1 VADLSIDRDMYA
13 THTYFGEIT
22 FERPEGGTKIYDP
35 VNVQVTSPAGT
46 VRRLRLDGTRA
57 RLDLTPYTGGELPL
71 TVSWDQ
77 QDLATET
84 IDCSA
89 SVTITR
95 TIGDALPVLLW
106 PVRGKTV
113 YGKLGPGYGFS
124 LHLFFATQGS
134 NREAWEKA
142 DMTPLRVEARAV
154 KRARRPSRSLP
165 PAAIEF
171 VPGATKVLRSTEG
184 VVQVR
189 RARPQVE
196 PYEADIVV
204 ATRKGR
210 SKRGLTLD
218 VSQGTRVSAASPS
231 SAAAQHGS
239 PTESRSEAAGSRAA
253 SPGCAARSEPS
264 GDGRAHSAGVLPQ
277 AVVAGHFDHLAVP
290 PGRRH
295 AEAVARALHHEHRH
309 RDRLEFVKAI
319 RRRWPSLAGRRLK
332 RECEA
337 EYARRASGLGG
348 AAGHARA
355 RRAPAWDER
364 QAAQLIVGEP
374 RGHGDPRGV
383 ELMRRW

>member
-1 VADLSIDRDMYA
+1 VIALVTSSGAQTLPPRGPEQLVADLSIDRDMYA

-218 VSQGTRVSAASPS
+218 VSQGTRVL
-231 SAAAQHGS
+231 GS
-239 PTESRSEAAGSRAA
+239 FTLVGSCTTRI
-253 SPGCAARSEPS
+253 SYGVTFGGCRFK
-264 GDGRAHSAGVLPQ
+264 GRQPWL
-277 AVVAGHFDHLAVP
+277 
-290 PGRRH
+290 
-295 AEAVARALHHEHRH
+295 
-309 RDRLEFVKAI
+309 
-319 RRRWPSLAGRRLK
+319 
-332 RECEA
+332 
-337 EYARRASGLGG
+337 
-348 AAGHARA
+348 
-355 RRAPAWDER
+355 
-364 QAAQLIVGEP
+364 
-374 RGHGDPRGV
+374 RGP
-383 ELMRRW
+383 L